1 MEFRNPCIL
10 NKRTLFIALFVI
22 SIAGLAVVQYR
33 YLRIGLNLARV
44 QFSRQIASAGEDIRG
59 GLFGNNQLTYLL
71 GSVLERDSTRFNTG
85 MDHMTDASR
94 HYMEDYLRE
103 KLVDNQI
110 DADFTF
116 ELMTR
121 DSTYYLSSGINRER
135 ASEAFAYPMELE
147 GYLPER
153 VGQRLILQLRFPKL
167 SRYFL
172 LQLNGLILPSLLFL
186 AGILIAVLWVLR
198 TFYWQQKTITTTH
211 DFINNLTHELRTPVF
226 SISLAAKMLK
236 DKAGEAAEPLADS
249 ILQQTSRIS
258 DHIDKVLELGS
269 LERAS
274 TSIILKAVDFRPTL
288 INLCRQ
294 FDSLCR
300 MEGISFTWEV
310 AGQPLPLMASEFH
323 LENAVNNLL
332 DNARKYG
339 KGSPVHLRSETE
351 GSRLVIRISDGGPG
365 IPEEEQK
372 QIFKKYY
379 RIAQGDRQD
388 VRGYGLGL
396 SYVKTVVERHKGRIQ
411 IASRV
416 GQGTE
421 IRINLPLRTHGEAE
435 I

>member
-1 MEFRNPCIL
+1 MS
-10 NKRTLFIALFVI
+10 KRTLFIALFII

-44 QFSRQIASAGEDIRG
+44 QFSRQIADAGDDIRD
-59 GLFGNNQLTYLL
+59 GLFGNNQLTFLL
-71 GSVLERDSTRFNTG
+71 GSVLEQDSTRFNTG

-94 HYMEDYLRE
+94 HYLEDYLRE
-103 KLVDNQI
+103 KLVDHQI
-110 DADFTF
+110 DADFSF

-121 DSTYYLSSGINRER
+121 DSSYYLSSGINRER
-135 ASEAFAYPMELE
+135 ASRAYSYPMELE
-147 GYLPER
+147 GYLPDR
-153 VGQRLILQLRFPKL
+153 IGQRLILQLRFPQL

-172 LQLNGLILPSLLFL
+172 LQLNGLTLPSLLFM
-186 AGILIAVLWVLR
+186 AGILVAVLWVLR

-236 DKAGEAAEPLADS
+236 EKAGEAAEPLADS

-258 DHIDKVLELGS
+258 NHIDKVLELGS

-274 TSIILKAVDFRPTL
+274 SSITLEATDFRPVL
-288 INLCRQ
+288 LNLCKQ
-294 FDSLCR
+294 FDTLCR
-300 MEGISFTWEV
+300 MEGITFSYEV
-310 AGQPLPLMASEFH
+310 SDRPLPLMASEFH

-339 KGSPVHLRSETE
+339 KGSPIRLRTE
-351 GSRLVIRISDGGPG
+351 AAGGRLYIRISDGGPG

-411 IASRV
+411 ISSRV
-416 GQGTE
+416 GEGTE
-421 IRINLPLRTHGEAE
+421 ISINLPLRTHGAAE

>member
-1 MEFRNPCIL
+1 MWSMPVL
-10 NKRTLFIALFVI
+10 KRVL
-22 SIAGLAVVQYR
+22 SH
-33 YLRIGLNLARV
+33 YL
-44 QFSRQIASAGEDIRG
+44 
-59 GLFGNNQLTYLL
+59 
-71 GSVLERDSTRFNTG
+71 
-85 MDHMTDASR
+85 
-94 HYMEDYLRE
+94 EDYLRE
-103 KLVDNQI
+103 KLVDNEI

-135 ASEAFAYPMELE
+135 APGAYAYPMELE

-153 VGQRLILQLRFPKL
+153 VGQRLILQLQFPEL

-172 LQLNGLILPSLLFL
+172 LQLNGLTLPSLLFL
-186 AGILIAVLWVLR
+186 AGILVVVLWVLR
-198 TFYWQQKTITTTH
+198 TFYWQQKIITTTH

-236 DKAGEAAEPLADS
+236 EKAGEAAEPLADS

-258 DHIDKVLELGS
+258 NHIDKVLELGN

-274 TSIILKAVDFRPTL
+274 TSMTLEPIDFRPPL
-288 INLCRQ
+288 LELCRQ
-294 FDSLCR
+294 FETLCR
-300 MEGISFTWEV
+300 MEGIPFSFEV
-310 AGQPLPLMASEFH
+310 TDQPLPLLASEFH

-339 KGSPVHLRSETE
+339 KGSPIRLVAETE
-351 GSRLVIRISDGGPG
+351 GNRLYIRVSDGGPG
-365 IPEEEQK
+365 IAEEEQK
-372 QIFKKYY
+372 EIFKKYY

-396 SYVKTVVERHKGRIQ
+396 SYVKTVVERHKGRIR
-411 IASRV
+411 ISSRV
-416 GQGTE
+416 GEGTE
-421 IRINLPLRTHGEAE
+421 ISINLQLKTHGEAE

>member
-1 MEFRNPCIL
+1 MS
-10 NKRTLFIALFVI
+10 KRTLFIALFII

-44 QFSRQIASAGEDIRG
+44 QFSRQIADAGDDIRD
-59 GLFGNNQLTYLL
+59 GLFGNNQLTFLL
-71 GSVLERDSTRFNTG
+71 GSVLEQDSTRFNTG

-94 HYMEDYLRE
+94 HYLEDYLRE
-103 KLVDNQI
+103 KLVDHQI
-110 DADFTF
+110 DADFSF

-121 DSTYYLSSGINRER
+121 DSSYYLSSGINRER
-135 ASEAFAYPMELE
+135 ASRAYSYPMELE
-147 GYLPER
+147 GYLPDR
-153 VGQRLILQLRFPKL
+153 IGQRLILQLRFPQL

-172 LQLNGLILPSLLFL
+172 LQLNGLTLPSLLFM
-186 AGILIAVLWVLR
+186 AGILVAVLWVLR

-236 DKAGEAAEPLADS
+236 EKAGEAAEPLADS

-258 DHIDKVLELGS
+258 NHIDKVLELGS

-274 TSIILKAVDFRPTL
+274 SSITLEATDFRPVL
-288 INLCRQ
+288 LNLCRQ
-294 FDSLCR
+294 FDTLCR
-300 MEGISFTWEV
+300 MEGITFSYEV
-310 AGQPLPLMASEFH
+310 SDRPLPLMASEFH

-339 KGSPVHLRSETE
+339 KGSPIRLRTE
-351 GSRLVIRISDGGPG
+351 AAGGRLYIRISDGGPG

-411 IASRV
+411 ISSRV
-416 GQGTE
+416 GEGTE
-421 IRINLPLRTHGEAE
+421 ISINLPLRTHGAAE